1 MFIGAMLL
9 AGMMMV
15 STPVDAQTRKQKK
28 EIKQKELKAK
38 ELERQC
44 QLDSLMNRFSESLE
58 HLSEEEKSPCY
69 KESRSDK
76 DYYRELGEGISTDQY
91 DSHIEAVRQA
101 QINMMERLTRVAKEL
116 SSEYSKKDTTTNMDY
131 TIIQLMENEMIN
143 AVTSFY
149 TEIPCEKVALDA
161 GGIIHTYL
169 VIETSKKDIVNTVT
183 NTIRNNEKLRDI
195 FDSELFRKI
204 AEDYMGMQEE

>member
-1 MFIGAMLL
+1 MFIGAILL
-9 AGMMMV
+9 AGMIMV

-28 EIKQKELKAK
+28 ETKQKELEAK
-38 ELERQC
+38 ELELQC
-44 QLDSLMNRFSESLE
+44 KLDSLMNRFSESLE

-116 SSEYSKKDTTTNMDY
+116 SSEYSKKRYDDNMDC
-131 TIIQLMENEMIN
+131 TIKQLMENEIMN

-169 VIETSKKDIVNTVT
+169 VIETSKKDIVNTIT
-183 NTIRNNEKLRDI
+183 NTIRNNEKLREY

>member
-131 TIIQLMENEMIN
+131 TIIQLMENEIMN